1 MIDAILLAL
10 GATVAVGLIGAATTS
25 AVTRRWP
32 MIGAALAP
40 VWVVLAMGAG
50 LLVGVQQ
57 MLLDA
62 TIPLLI
68 LAATAPVAL
77 VVGMFTSVRTQQQ
90 IAQATA
96 AFEAERRIREVEEGR
111 RELIAGLS
119 HDLRTPLAGI
129 RAMAEALEDG
139 VAPDPAAHR
148 RAIVREATRTSSMVD
163 DLLALASLDAGA
175 RDLVREPV
183 SLGDTVSDLIA
194 HLQPL
199 ADRRGVRIVGDVQGP
214 CEVQGDASLLP
225 RAVQNILVNAVAYT
239 QEDSEVRVTVVGEAS
254 SVTVEVVD
262 ACGGIPDEQLAHAFE
277 AGWRGDAART
287 PGAAVGSGL
296 GLTIVKTVATSHGG
310 DVTLDNVPGGCR
322 CTLTIPVA

>member
-25 AVTRRWP
+25 AITRRRP
-32 MIGAALAP
+32 TVGAALAP
-40 VWVVLAMGAG
+40 AWVVLAMGAG

-139 VAPDPAAHR
+139 VAPDPDSHH

-239 QEDSEVRVTVVGEAS
+239 REHSEVRVTVVGEAS
-254 SVTVEVVD
+254 SVTVEVID

-287 PGAAVGSGL
+287 PGAQVGSGL

-310 DVTLDNVPGGCR
+310 DVTLVNVPGGCR
-322 CTLTIPVA
+322 CTLTIPVT